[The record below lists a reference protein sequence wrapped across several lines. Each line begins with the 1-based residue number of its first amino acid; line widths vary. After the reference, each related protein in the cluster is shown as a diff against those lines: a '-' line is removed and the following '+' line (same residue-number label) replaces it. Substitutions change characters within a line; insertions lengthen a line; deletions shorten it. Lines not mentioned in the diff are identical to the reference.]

1 MMNMRLNIEKVLSF
15 VEKRSGRK
23 LPRDFREIDVNE
35 EMNILFIRFRE
46 PESVEIGEPLDTEAV
61 AILFTD
67 EKSGEITALEV
78 VELNTFLREIEEEHS

>member
-23 LPRDFREIDVNE
+23 LPRDFREIDIDE
-35 EMNILFIRFRE
+35 DMNILFIRFRE
-46 PESVEIGEPLDTEAV
+46 PESVEIGEPLDTKAV

-78 VELNTFLREIEEEHS
+78 VELSTFLREIEKEHS